1 MHKKQILEFLDAE
14 TEIEARSNMFRYTE
28 CGAFIEFKDDRIII
42 GSIVEGSE
50 NGTEYFEF
58 EYGKFTANEFLD
70 AIQEIERQASIIWDW
85 ANKEDENGLTNAEKG
100 YDWPLL

>member
-1 MHKKQILEFLDAE
+1 MDKEQILDFLDAE

-42 GSIVEGSE
+42 GSIVEGSPD
-50 NGTEYFEF
+50 GTEWFEF
-58 EYGKFTANEFLD
+58 KYGKFTANEFLD

-85 ANKEDENGLTNAEKG
+85 ANKEDENGLTNADKG